1 MIISV
6 IGSGGKTTKIK
17 QLKDRYLKE
26 GKGVLMTT
34 STHMKIEEN
43 TLVDPSYEEI
53 INEIKKHGYVHAG
66 SKAKNQKIK
75 ALDDEVLEKLKKE
88 IDVILIEADG
98 SHGLP
103 LKYPRNHE
111 PVVDKDSNEI
121 ILITSLKG
129 LGKPAQDVVH
139 GYQEMKVD
147 GNQRVDSLFIQQ
159 LINIYLKKIDKYNV
173 PIKIQV
179 NEASSLYENALASL
193 LEDQKEVTLINEEWF
208 LPQPK
213 LVILGAGHVSQ
224 YVNKLASMLDFYTIV
239 IDERKE
245 FACKELFPE
254 ANEIHCVSFDK
265 ADSYFPKETNTCY
278 VIVTRGHKDD
288 RLCLKKTLFLQ
299 SLYVGMIGSKK
310 KVRQTY
316 DALLEEGYQ
325 QVELDKVHA
334 PIGLSIKAITPAEI
348 AVSIMSEIIAIKNEH
363 QYSSITNDLLE
374 VQGDGVLCII
384 IDKKGSTPRTVGS
397 MMFVNEKELVGS
409 IGGGREEYQAILD
422 AKNCQK
428 VMMKHYELNN
438 SESANLGMI
447 CGGSNDVL
455 FLPIKQH

>member
-1 MIISV
+1 M
-6 IGSGGKTTKIK
+6 
-17 QLKDRYLKE
+17 
-26 GKGVLMTT
+26 
-34 STHMKIEEN
+34 
-43 TLVDPSYEEI
+43 
-53 INEIKKHGYVHAG
+53 
-66 SKAKNQKIK
+66 
-75 ALDDEVLEKLKKE
+75 
-88 IDVILIEADG
+88 
-98 SHGLP
+98 
-103 LKYPRNHE
+103 
-111 PVVDKDSNEI
+111 
-121 ILITSLKG
+121 
-129 LGKPAQDVVH
+129 
-139 GYQEMKVD
+139 
-147 GNQRVDSLFIQQ
+147 
-159 LINIYLKKIDKYNV
+159 
-173 PIKIQV
+173 
-179 NEASSLYENALASL
+179 
-193 LEDQKEVTLINEEWF
+193 
-208 LPQPK
+208 PQPK

-265 ADSYFPKETNTCY
+265 ADSYFPKEANACY

-288 RLCLKKTLFLQ
+288 CLCLKKTLFLQ

-334 PIGLSIKAITPAEI
+334 PIGLPIKAITPAEI

-397 MMFVNEKELVGS
+397 MMFVNEKGLVGS

-428 VMMKHYELNN
+428 VMIKHYELNN

>member
-17 QLKDRYLKE
+17 QLKDKYLKE
-26 GKGVLMTT
+26 GKSVLITT
-34 STHMKIEEN
+34 TTHMKIEEK
-43 TLVDPSYEEI
+43 TLVDPSHEEI
-53 INEIKKHGYVHAG
+53 IKEIKKCGYAHAG
-66 SKAKNQKIK
+66 SRADSQKIK
-75 ALDDEVLEKLKKE
+75 SLDDDLLKKLKKE

-103 LKYPRNHE
+103 LKYPRDHE
-111 PVVDKDSNEI
+111 PVIDKDSDEI

-129 LGKPAQDVVH
+129 LGKLVKDVVH

-147 GNQRVDSLFIQQ
+147 ENQIVDCLFVQH
-159 LINIYLKKIDKYNV
+159 LINIYLEKIKKYNTS
-173 PIKIQV
+173 IKIQV
-179 NEASSLYENALASL
+179 NGADTLYEKALASL
-193 LEDQKEVTLINEEWF
+193 LENQKDVTLINEEWF

-224 YVNKLASMLDFYTIV
+224 YVSKLASMLDFYTIV

-254 ANEIHCVSFDK
+254 ANEIHCVPFDK
-265 ADSYFPKETNTCY
+265 ADHYFPKETNTCY

-288 RLCLKKTLFLQ
+288 RLCLKKTLSIQ

-310 KVRQTY
+310 KVKQTY

-325 QVELDKVHA
+325 QAALDKVHA
-334 PIGLSIKAITPAEI
+334 PIGLHIKAVTPAEI

-363 QYSSITNDLLE
+363 QYSSMTSDLLE

-384 IDKKGSTPRTVGS
+384 TDKKGSTPRTVGS
-397 MMFVNEKELVGS
+397 MMFVSEKRLVGS

-422 AKNCQK
+422 AKDCQK

-438 SESANLGMI
+438 NESANLGMI

-455 FLPIKQH
+455 FLPIKQR

>member
-17 QLKDRYLKE
+17 QLKDQYLKE
-26 GKGVLMTT
+26 GKSVLMTT

-66 SKAKNQKIK
+66 SRAKNQKIK
-75 ALDDEVLEKLKKE
+75 TLDNDLLKRLKEE

-111 PVVDKDSNEI
+111 PVVDKESDKI

-129 LGKPAQDVVH
+129 LGKPVHDVVH
-139 GYQEMKVD
+139 GYQEMKIE
-147 GNQRVDSLFIQQ
+147 GSQKVDSILVQR
-159 LINIYLKKIDKYNV
+159 LINIYLEKIKKYNI
-173 PIKIQV
+173 PIEIQV
-179 NEASSLYENALASL
+179 NGANTLYKRALASL
-193 LEDQKEVTLINEEWF
+193 LENQKDVTLINEEWF

-224 YVNKLASMLDFYTIV
+224 YVSKLASMLDFYTIV

-254 ANEIHCVSFDK
+254 ANEIYCVSFDK

-288 RLCLKKTLFLQ
+288 RLCLKKTL
-299 SLYVGMIGSKK
+299 SLKSHYVGMIGSKK
-310 KVRQTY
+310 KVKQTY

-325 QVELDKVHA
+325 QAELDKVHA
-334 PIGLSIKAITPAEI
+334 PIGLPIKAVTPAEI

-363 QYSSITNDLLE
+363 QYSSMTSDLLE
-374 VQGDGVLCII
+374 VKDDGVLCII
-384 IDKKGSTPRTVGS
+384 TDKKGSTPRTVGS
-397 MMFVNEKELVGS
+397 MMFVSEKELVGS